1 MVSTVETSVLGP
13 SRSDPKSNQVV
24 EIMSCAKD
32 IICHQADFTILLLH
46 FTTLPRS
53 RSWWTQSWTTARW
66 LASLSSRGSSS
77 AQTHRWGARSTVSSL
92 LSKNIIAR
100 LTLSM
105 TVSKTNITENSTSLQ
120 EAVTHDPSLTFWTY
134 LLVRTVL
141 GVLTAAR
148 LLTMNMPW
156 PWSDNIYWHIII
168 FSDYLFLE
176 SFIKL
181 FLSSAWWCLRAL
193 WWPPFKN

>member
-1 MVSTVETSVLGP
+1 
-13 SRSDPKSNQVV
+13 
-24 EIMSCAKD
+24 MSCAKD
-32 IICHQADFTILLLH
+32 VICQQADFTILLLH
-46 FTTLPRS
+46 LTMLPRS

-92 LSKNIIAR
+92 LPKNIIAC

-105 TVSKTNITENSTSLQ
+105 TLSKTNIIANSTSLQ

-148 LLTMNMPW
+148 LLIMIMPCHH
-156 PWSDNIYWHIII
+156 NRIII
-168 FSDYLFLE
+168 RAYLLTSISFPLSVHFQMAKFLVSYIWSYLFVKSL
-176 SFIKL
+176 IKL

-193 WWPPFKN
+193 WWPPFKS